1 MLKRKNL
8 KEVIYIEIDKI
19 YSIIVILLLLSL
31 MIFLM
36 NFISIKITLSVIKV
50 LSIIISISIM
60 MITNTLHN
68 KSNNKSF
75 YFLTSTFFIASI
87 FNIIDFISKETI
99 NVYDDKMLRFSYIF
113 PKLLI
118 SIMLF
123 MNLYFINNGK
133 KTNTKIKYWTTIACV
148 FLLCFIINSFI
159 NDFYTLNIYII
170 GISISFLLFASIKN
184 RKFGLLKANKLN
196 YMYFYVNFLLISIT
210 VRSINI
216 IVLKNI
222 TTNIIHEYI
231 NLMAFTVF
239 FGCILQQLLNNSYNT
254 TFKDMHTRNNSLSEL
269 NSKIMGKSMELEFSQ
284 KILSKREDMFKN
296 LFKNIPIPMLL
307 LNLSNGRILFS
318 NPAFLSITQI
328 SGLKKVI
335 NKKILEFVKFDDI
348 KIFKE
353 ETYKIN
359 FGKIYEA
366 ELINRGEKTCLEIQF
381 LEISKEDE
389 QCLVLITDIT
399 EKMNMYEIK
408 TRVDHKKIEEKLR
421 SDFLSNISHD
431 LKIPINVIYS
441 AAQLEKLL
449 ISNGNIDEV
458 KKYQRIAKD
467 NCISLIRL
475 TNNLIDHSRLS
486 SDFLKPSLEY
496 CNLVE
501 IIEDTIMKLVEYVKG
516 SKIDLIFDTNE
527 EEVYLYLD
535 RDFMERII
543 LNLISNALK
552 YTPRNGK
559 ILVEVEDS
567 EKSVVIK
574 VEDNGVGM
582 EEEFV
587 NSAFTRYARGK
598 NNEYVREKGTGIG
611 LFVVKNL
618 MELQNGGIEIK
629 SKVGKGTS
637 IFLSFNKELKENEH
651 I

>member
-8 KEVIYIEIDKI
+8 KEVIYIEIDKT
-19 YSIIVILLLLSL
+19 YSIILILLIISL
-31 MIFLM
+31 MLFSIS
-36 NFISIKITLSVIKV
+36 FISISITYDVIKIS
-50 LSIIISISIM
+50 SIIISFSIM
-60 MITNTLHN
+60 MITHTLNN

-75 YFLTSTFFIASI
+75 YFLSSTFFIASI
-87 FNIIDFISKETI
+87 FNIINFVSKETV
-99 NVYDDKMLRFSYIF
+99 NVYDDNMLRFSFIF

-123 MNLYFINNGK
+123 MNLYFIINNNK
-133 KTNTKIKYWTTIACV
+133 ANIKVKYWTTIACV
-148 FLLCFIINSFI
+148 FLLCFIMNFFIKNFYVIN
-159 NDFYTLNIYII
+159 L
-170 GISISFLLFASIKN
+170 ISIFISMSFLLFALIKN
-184 RKFGLLKANKLN
+184 KRFGLVKDNKIN
-196 YMYFYVNFLLISIT
+196 YMYFYVNFLLIS
-210 VRSINI
+210 NI
-216 IVLKNI
+216 IKIIYIVVLGNATI
-222 TTNIIHEYI
+222 NIIHEYI
-231 NLMAFTVF
+231 SLIAFTIF

-254 TFKDMHTRNNSLSEL
+254 TFKDMHVRNDNLNEL
-269 NSKIMGKSMELEFSQ
+269 NNKIMGKSMELEFSQ

-296 LFKNIPIPMLL
+296 LFKNIPIPMIL

-318 NPAFLSITQI
+318 NPVFLSIIQI

-335 NKKILEFVKFDDI
+335 NKKILDFVKFKNE
-348 KIFKE
+348 KIFRE
-353 ETYKIN
+353 ENYTID
-359 FGKIYEA
+359 FGKIYDA
-366 ELINRGEKTCLEIQF
+366 ELINRNEKTCLEFQF

-389 QCLVLITDIT
+389 QCLVIITDIT
-399 EKMNMYEIK
+399 DKMNMYEIK

-449 ISNGNIDEV
+449 ISNGNINEV

-475 TNNLIDHSRLS
+475 TNNLIDNSRLS

-501 IIEDTIMKLVEYVKG
+501 IIEDTIVKLVEYVKG
-516 SKIDLIFDTNE
+516 KKIDLVFDTNE

-543 LNLISNALK
+543 LNLVSNALK
-552 YTPRNGK
+552 YTSRNGK

-567 EKSVVIK
+567 EKEVVIK
-574 VEDNGVGM
+574 VADNGVGM
-582 EEEFV
+582 DEEFV
-587 NSAFTRYARGK
+587 NNAFTRYARGK
-598 NNEYVREKGTGIG
+598 NNEYVKAKGTGIG

-618 MELQNGGIEIK
+618 MELQNGSIEIK
-629 SKVGKGTS
+629 SKVGKGTC
-637 IFLSFNKELKENEH
+637 IILKFDKELKGNEH